1 MPGFDQYFES
11 KPNAPMHPKVRFW
24 QQRMQ
29 DTGTRPVC
37 ELIRER
43 DVLSFG
49 PAMLYISFLD
59 EHGNDVQSPDE
70 IAWDSRL
77 NDELLRLKVRAVTP
91 KNESKRF
98 GLVLRDRLAEP
109 EERFGDGYFNAVL
122 IQYIDESPFAQEP
135 PIREKRPFIHAYQA
149 SRDGSSFE
157 ACRTEI
163 EAIIVQCAHDLKAL
177 DYKQHQAVPI
187 LSGALAEYLDERF
200 SITSRQH
207 LGLT

>member
-1 MPGFDQYFES
+1 MAGFDQFFVS
-11 KPNAPMHPKVRFW
+11 KPDAPTHPKVRFW
-24 QQRMQ
+24 QDKREK
-29 DTGTRPVC
+29 GARLVC

-43 DVLSFG
+43 DALSFG
-49 PAMLYISFLD
+49 PASLYISFLD
-59 EHGNDVQSPDE
+59 EHGNDMQSLDE
-70 IAWDSRL
+70 VAWDSRL

-122 IQYIDESPFAQEP
+122 IQYIDESPFAEAP
-135 PIREKRPFIHAYQA
+135 PIQEKRPSIHAYRA
-149 SRDGSSFE
+149 ARDGSSFE
-157 ACRTEI
+157 ACMKEI
-163 EAIIVQCAHDLKAL
+163 DAIIVQCAHDLKAL

-200 SITSRQH
+200 SITSRQR
-207 LGLT
+207 LGFT

>member
-1 MPGFDQYFES
+1 MAGFDPYFAS
-11 KPNAPMHPKVRFW
+11 KPDAPMHPKVRFW
-24 QQRMQ
+24 QDKREK
-29 DTGTRPVC
+29 GARLVC

-43 DVLSFG
+43 DALSFG
-49 PAMLYISFLD
+49 PASLYISFLD
-59 EHGNDVQSPDE
+59 KHGEDMYSLDE
-70 IAWDSRL
+70 VAWDSRL

-135 PIREKRPFIHAYQA
+135 PLREKRPFIHAYQA
-149 SRDGSSFE
+149 SRDGSSFN

-163 EAIIVQCAHDLKAL
+163 EAIIVQCAHDLTAL
-177 DYKQHQAVPI
+177 DYTQHQAVPI
-187 LSGALAEYLDERF
+187 LSRALAEYLDERF
-200 SITSRQH
+200 SITSRQR
-207 LGLT
+207 LGFT